1 MSVSEEDLDYLESW
15 GTNLIR
21 LGVMWESVE
30 TSPGFYDMEYL
41 DRVEKLITRFGERGM
56 HVIVDN
62 HQDMFSRS
70 MCGEGVPNFYTPKDL
85 DHECPDTWIAKVY

>member
-30 TSPGFYDMEYL
+30 TSPGYYDMDYL
-41 DRVEKLITRFGERGM
+41 DEVEKLINRFGERGM

-62 HQDMFSRS
+62 H
-70 MCGEGVPNFYTPKDL
+70 
-85 DHECPDTWIAKVY
+85 